1 MRTLYF
7 LLIIS
12 ILTSC
17 ATLKSDKYV
26 DGQIELTNQN
36 LNLINGKYT
45 RNPVNQSEKWKGDLF
60 WNFYT
65 RGYNVGADSLCAVEL
80 KIIDERRLNVTIMKN
95 DSIIKSKILKGK
107 IKNGY
112 FEMKRRVFFI
122 PTIYLNVFRTTKFRI
137 GILENDNLTTDY
149 NQIAWGTGFV
159 IIPFFDKEK
168 EPDFEYKKI
177 N

>member
-1 MRTLYF
+1 M
-7 LLIIS
+7 
-12 ILTSC
+12 
-17 ATLKSDKYV
+17 
-26 DGQIELTNQN
+26 
-36 LNLINGKYT
+36 
-45 RNPVNQSEKWKGDLF
+45 
-60 WNFYT
+60 
-65 RGYNVGADSLCAVEL
+65 
-80 KIIDERRLNVTIMKN
+80 
-95 DSIIKSKILKGK
+95 KGK